1 MNDEIYELLHVTKD
15 NAFVDLGE
23 HDNIAIA
30 GDWHGDTMTATQ
42 NIYRASNLG
51 VRVIFQ
57 LGDFG
62 LMPGIRTKK
71 YLNDINDVAKNAGIV
86 IYWLDGNHE
95 DFNRIEK
102 KRSNIKEAI
111 TYYRKNIAHMARGT
125 RWSISG
131 IDFCAVGGAVS
142 LDKNYRTENLSWWR
156 QEELTYNQI
165 NDIAQYGK
173 TDILLSH
180 DLTYEIEVPG
190 IKHREYTVTWDKK
203 ELERAWLHRERLG
216 ELTTMLS
223 PTHIYHGH
231 FHISYTKKANT
242 SFGLVNVRGLADN
255 FNPYDNITFV
265 NISELKKEVE
275 STKYIRE
282 NNL

>member
-125 RWSISG
+125 RWSMSD

-203 ELERAWLHRERLG
+203 ELERAWVHRERLG
-216 ELTTMLS
+216 ELTAMLS

-231 FHISYTKKANT
+231 FHLSYDKK
-242 SFGLVNVRGLADN
+242 SQ
-255 FNPYDNITFV
+255 
-265 NISELKKEVE
+265 
-275 STKYIRE
+275 YIIWNSKRKRPC
-282 NNL
+282 